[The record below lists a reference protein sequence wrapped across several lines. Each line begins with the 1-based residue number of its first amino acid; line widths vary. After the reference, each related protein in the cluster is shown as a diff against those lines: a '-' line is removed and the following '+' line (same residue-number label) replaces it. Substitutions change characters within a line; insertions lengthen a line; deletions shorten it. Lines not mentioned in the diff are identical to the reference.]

1 MVNKRTGASGT
12 TKTIFAKRK
21 VASQHYGVSPIARD
35 VIFLLSLIATVSLAM
50 RPWLKISLGVIFSFA
65 LIVSYVHT
73 KLVEVGEQNTRRR
86 KNQGKMEKYNGERE
100 V

>member
-1 MVNKRTGASGT
+1 
-12 TKTIFAKRK
+12 
-21 VASQHYGVSPIARD
+21 VASQHYGVSPIAWD

-86 KNQGKMEKYNGERE
+86 ENQGKMESTMGRE
-100 V
+100 KCNVII